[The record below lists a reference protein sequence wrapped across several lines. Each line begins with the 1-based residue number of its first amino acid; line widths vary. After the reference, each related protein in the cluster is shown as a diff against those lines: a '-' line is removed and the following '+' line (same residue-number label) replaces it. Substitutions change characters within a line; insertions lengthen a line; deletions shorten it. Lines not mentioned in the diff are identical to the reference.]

1 MAVGGRYTGLDHDH
15 VLFCGGAGRRRKRG
29 GDSSST
35 SEEEDKG
42 RHEERGFGSESD
54 PDARGKGLCE
64 REEASAA
71 VVADSGGNKAFGK
84 EGGSKEGGENAID
97 VQLYNYS
104 SIQNVH
110 AGSLHAKSTPSEG
123 QALPQQVQDGA
134 DRQPGLKGE
143 RRRRRRSR
151 GEGGNGL
158 AVAID
163 PATGR
168 KGQTHVPGLKKAT
181 L

>member
-35 SEEEDKG
+35 SEEEDNG

-71 VVADSGGNKAFGK
+71 VQAVADSGGGNKAFGK
-84 EGGSKEGGENAID
+84 EEGGKEAGENTID
-97 VQLYNYS
+97 DLY
-104 SIQNVH
+104 
-110 AGSLHAKSTPSEG
+110 K
-123 QALPQQVQDGA
+123 
-134 DRQPGLKGE
+134 
-143 RRRRRRSR
+143 
-151 GEGGNGL
+151 
-158 AVAID
+158 
-163 PATGR
+163 
-168 KGQTHVPGLKKAT
+168 
-181 L
+181 